1 MLLFSACPSMQHLPM
16 DNVQTVKV
24 AKVWL
29 GDDGIAR
36 VVHVPDVDLTLA
48 DAQETM
54 AAYSRATGG
63 NRCPLFVDTRRMRSM
78 SRESRHYY
86 ASAVALLVDTP
97 VSRVLGNFYLGLSN
111 PYLPTRV
118 FTNETDVAWLQG
130 YRA

>member
-1 MLLFSACPSMQHLPM
+1 ME
-16 DNVQTVKV
+16 NVQTVKV

-86 ASAVALLVDTP
+86 ASAEAAEVASAVALLVDTP
-97 VSRVLGNFYLGLSN
+97 VSRVLGNFYRGLSN

-118 FTNETDVAWLQG
+118 FTNETDALAWLQG